1 MTENCCSLDYCWNW
15 LCAIKSFLE
24 LKPASHDKC
33 QHRCQLLCCWL
44 WSSTL
49 VLRSFDWIVA

>member
-24 LKPASHDKC
+24 LKPASHDTAVSC
-33 QHRCQLLCCWL
+33 YAVGCG
-44 WSSTL
+44 
-49 VLRSFDWIVA
+49 V